1 MPFQEKTPLVCLFFH
16 RNQAQNRF
24 LRDPACAMFKR
35 QPNISFYSNKE
46 TGPLELKDIKA
57 IIDLMKKNDLAV
69 FKLEKEGMKIELE
82 AHRHPV
88 QLVAT
93 QPVVQSAPGTAP
105 VVMPSSAPP
114 APPVEPKATYKEV
127 VSPMVGTFYRAPSPD
142 SAPYVQ
148 VGQDITTD
156 TVVCI
161 IEAMK
166 VMNEI
171 KAEVQGVI
179 AEVLVENGTPVQFGQ
194 PLFRVK

>member
-1 MPFQEKTPLVCLFFH
+1 M
-16 RNQAQNRF
+16 
-24 LRDPACAMFKR
+24 
-35 QPNISFYSNKE
+35 
-46 TGPLELKDIKA
+46 ELKDIKA

-88 QLVAT
+88 PWVAT
-93 QPVVQSAPGTAP
+93 QPVVQSAPAAAQVAT
-105 VVMPSSAPP
+105 PSSTP
-114 APPVEPKATYKEV
+114 ASPPVEPKAKYKEV

-148 VGQDITTD
+148 VGQDITAD

-171 KAEVQGVI
+171 KAEIQGVI
-179 AEVLVENGTPVQFGQ
+179 AEVLAENGTPVQFGQ

>member
-1 MPFQEKTPLVCLFFH
+1 
-16 RNQAQNRF
+16 
-24 LRDPACAMFKR
+24 
-35 QPNISFYSNKE
+35 
-46 TGPLELKDIKA
+46 LELKDIKA

-69 FKLEKEGMKIELE
+69 FKLEKEGFKIELE
-82 AHRHPV
+82 AHRSP
-88 QLVAT
+88 
-93 QPVVQSAPGTAP
+93 AP
-105 VVMPSSAPP
+105 VVTAAPGPQAVTASPKRGSSAH
-114 APPVEPKATYKEV
+114 APSTAAAAAPEEEPSFKEI

-148 VGQDITTD
+148 EGQDIAEE

-171 KAEVQGVI
+171 KAEVKGVI
-179 AEVLVENGTPVQFGQ
+179 TEVLVENGTAVHFGQ

>member
-1 MPFQEKTPLVCLFFH
+1 M
-16 RNQAQNRF
+16 
-24 LRDPACAMFKR
+24 
-35 QPNISFYSNKE
+35 
-46 TGPLELKDIKA
+46 ELKDIKA

-69 FKLEKEGMKIELE
+69 FKLEKEGVKLELE
-82 AHRHPV
+82 AHRVPV
-88 QLVAT
+88 PL
-93 QPVVQSAPGTAP
+93 PVVQPAGVPVTAHASTQNG
-105 VVMPSSAPP
+105 VP
-114 APPVEPKATYKEV
+114 APAPIDQKPALKEV

-148 VGQDITTD
+148 VGQDINKD

-179 AEVLVENGTPVQFGQ
+179 VEALVENGTPVQFGQ